1 MNLCVSKRWLAPLGR
16 FSKCGGAPPGLI
28 SVAVGLLVA
37 VSPVVLQG
45 QGSGPLSESWTVG
58 LSGGVFNYEPSDD
71 EGFRIIALRMD
82 RPASRWIRFEVGT
95 TYTRPEV
102 QTNADR
108 IFDPSLPAEH
118 TNLFTVTVGFQ
129 FRLTVGPL
137 EPYGGFSAG
146 FFGRYDGGPPTDRR
160 RRFGRS
166 TFQFPFGIRLWATD
180 HIGVRGEYR
189 FGEDRHEAVTHSD
202 SEWTAGV
209 FWTL

>member
-16 FSKCGGAPPGLI
+16 FSKCGPTRPALI

-37 VSPVVLQG
+37 VSPVVLEG
-45 QGSGPLSESWTVG
+45 QAAGPLSENWTVG
-58 LSGGVFNYEPSDD
+58 LSGGTFNYEPSDD

-82 RPASRWIRFEVGT
+82 RPASRWVRFEVGT
-95 TYTRPEV
+95 TYTRPEI
-102 QTNADR
+102 QTNAQDM
-108 IFDPSLPAEH
+108 FDTALPSET
-118 TNLFTVTVGFQ
+118 TNLFTVTVGIQ

-137 EPYGGFSAG
+137 ESYGGFSAG
-146 FFGRYDGGPPTDRR
+146 FFGRYDGGPTD

-189 FGEDRHEAVTHSD
+189 FDEDRHEAVTRSD